1 MQMRLQRLIQTQAQR
16 RRANKMANENPVAQS
31 GKQAIGSWLKSKG
44 TAIGVAVG
52 VALTSLGDYLLGR
65 HRPYCLCNRP
75 NKTGGCVLLMR
86 KLWQFVKDRVR
97 LCFERG
103 RRGLKI
109 FKVKIRF

>member
-52 VALTSLGDYLLGR
+52 VALTSLGDYLLGD
-65 HRPYCLCNRP
+65 
-75 NKTGGCVLLMR
+75 TGLIAFCIGL
-86 KLWQFVKDRVR
+86 VKQAIA
-97 LCFERG
+97 F
-103 RRGLKI
+103 
-109 FKVKIRF
+109 F